1 MAGLAPQVFRSNPS
15 PMPDSLT
22 RPNRCALQIYV
33 EMPQD
38 LLSHLPLEILQEM
51 LRSLDSLDFLRCR
64 QVSLRLKCGIESLPE
79 YLAYK
84 STHSRVLNLY
94 CASTRKKGRWQAAG
108 IRRFLDL
115 MRVKTPPSDARM
127 LMVLKCYLASE
138 TVRLVG
144 FGS

>member
-1 MAGLAPQVFRSNPS
+1 MVGLAPQVFRSNPS
-15 PMPDSLT
+15 PMPDSLAC
-22 RPNRCALQIYV
+22 PSLCVLHICV
-33 EMPQD
+33 GMPQD

-84 STHSRVLNLY
+84 STHSRVMKLY
-94 CASTRKKGRWQAAG
+94 YASTRKRGRWQAAG
-108 IRRFLDL
+108 IHRFLDL
-115 MRVKTPPSDARM
+115 MRVKTPPSDRRM